1 MIDGAEILALPAEL
15 ADDLAD
21 AVARKSC
28 SLAGLRQFHMRAAS
42 GYGRSEA
49 DCLPWLLTQ
58 ATQLSVLSVYVGERS
73 FLWLPPMCNLKHI
86 ILVLPK
92 RGSNLPNALLSATAL
107 ETLSLSVRSK
117 LGSPCGI
124 HCRIKA
130 LELDRLRSLSQVVL
144 RGVSLDRMKL
154 PASCCLHVYNIYLH
168 NLCEQEATQ
177 EHHARIRSIGVIID
191 MSGADVS
198 YPVRRAGLAV
208 ADFLALKCPSL
219 QMLNML
225 TLHLSEA
232 ISGQR
237 IDLGNF
243 QQFRNVCFE
252 GSSLKFDVPAG
263 SSWDVL
269 RIEALTL
276 DFQIE
281 DAYEFP
287 FSCPSFSAAMNDECS
302 IGGWMVDLCETL
314 LKRGIPW
321 TKEKVGPKR
330 FRVRYSRV
338 PGNVWCSCGACMDCL
353 LAAGHAK
360 KPDGAARALYEPY

>member
-124 HCRIKA
+124 HCRIIA
-130 LELDRLRSLSQVVL
+130 
-144 RGVSLDRMKL
+144 
-154 PASCCLHVYNIYLH
+154 
-168 NLCEQEATQ
+168 
-177 EHHARIRSIGVIID
+177 
-191 MSGADVS
+191 
-198 YPVRRAGLAV
+198 
-208 ADFLALKCPSL
+208 
-219 QMLNML
+219 
-225 TLHLSEA
+225 
-232 ISGQR
+232 
-237 IDLGNF
+237 
-243 QQFRNVCFE
+243 
-252 GSSLKFDVPAG
+252 
-263 SSWDVL
+263 
-269 RIEALTL
+269 
-276 DFQIE
+276 
-281 DAYEFP
+281 
-287 FSCPSFSAAMNDECS
+287 
-302 IGGWMVDLCETL
+302 
-314 LKRGIPW
+314 
-321 TKEKVGPKR
+321 
-330 FRVRYSRV
+330 
-338 PGNVWCSCGACMDCL
+338 
-353 LAAGHAK
+353 
-360 KPDGAARALYEPY
+360 